1 MARLWQGR
9 GARIIARCRGLRGDN
24 GSSMVETALVLC
36 FLGGPLFI
44 GTVEIASVIYSSIEV
59 ANAAHAGATYGMM
72 SSSFASNTSGIQTA
86 AQNEAADFGANLS
99 ATPTVFWA
107 CNTAEGGTQYS
118 TQSAADTACTGSSHP
133 LEFIQVVATA
143 TATPAVHFSLLPSS
157 FSLSSTSVMEVEE

>member
-1 MARLWQGR
+1 
-9 GARIIARCRGLRGDN
+9 
-24 GSSMVETALVLC
+24 MVETALVLC

-86 AQNEAADFGANLS
+86 AQNEAADFGANLT